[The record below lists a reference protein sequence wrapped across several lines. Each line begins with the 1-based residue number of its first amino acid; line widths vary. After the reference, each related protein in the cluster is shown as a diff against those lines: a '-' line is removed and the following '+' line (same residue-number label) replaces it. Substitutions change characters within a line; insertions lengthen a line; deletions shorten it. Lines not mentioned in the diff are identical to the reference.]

1 MNLFQIVFVIFCA
14 VQAAFSLMRFARTR
28 QTTALLF
35 LAAWIVAIGLILYPG
50 ISTQVAHTV
59 GIGRGVDFV
68 TYSLLVAFLWAHYQ
82 QYLRY
87 KRVEN
92 EVTLLVRELAIAH
105 SAQSAGVTVG
115 SGRSIDPAAATNV

>member
-1 MNLFQIVFVIFCA
+1 MNTFQVVFITFCA
-14 VQAAFSLMRFARTR
+14 VQGMLALRRYVKTR
-28 QTTALLF
+28 QVAPLAFLTAWSGAVVLIANPEVTTRIAQ
-35 LAAWIVAIGLILYPG
+35 
-50 ISTQVAHTV
+50 SV

-82 QYLRY
+82 HYLRY

-105 SAQSAGVTVG
+105 AARPADDDRGAGL
-115 SGRSIDPAAATNV
+115 RKAIA